1 MWIVNCYKIHRQLA
15 VFRKVL
21 EIFNFTICVNDNVIK
36 VQEKDKT
43 VSQPRNRW
51 IVQVVL
57 AVAILAFVGVS
68 VIPII
73 GAFNNTPPSSQNTAN
88 TRGSLPSADQKSKLE
103 DEVRGYEQVLQREP
117 ENQTALK
124 GLLQARLQLLSQK
137 DKSEVK
143 PADIQVV
150 IEPLEKLAKLNPEQ
164 SEYSVLLA
172 QAKQQ
177 IGDREGAAQAY
188 RSILSTKPGDLKALQ
203 GMVALLISQQRPEA
217 AIGLLQETLS
227 NAAQAN
233 TIQPGSVDIV
243 AVQVL
248 LGSVHASQK
257 RYAQASSV
265 YDQAIKKDP
274 KDFRPVVAKAMLL
287 KQQGKDADAKPL
299 FDSAAALA
307 PAKYRD
313 EIKKAGT
320 VSPIPKSASSPVPS
334 LGNTSK

>member
-1 MWIVNCYKIHRQLA
+1 M
-15 VFRKVL
+15 
-21 EIFNFTICVNDNVIK
+21 
-36 VQEKDKT
+36 
-43 VSQPRNRW
+43 SQPRNRW
-51 IVQVVL
+51 IVQIVL
-57 AVAILAFVGVS
+57 ALAILAFVGVS

-73 GAFNNTPPSSQNTAN
+73 GAFNNTPPSNQNTAS
-88 TRGSLPSADQKSKLE
+88 TRGTLTSAEQKSKLE
-103 DEVRGYEQVLQREP
+103 DEVRGYELVLQREP

-137 DKSEVK
+137 EKSEVK

-188 RSILSTKPGDLKALQ
+188 RSILETKPGDLKALQ

-233 TIQPGSVDIV
+233 KIQPGSVDTV

-287 KQQGKDADAKPL
+287 KQQGKDADAKLL
-299 FDSAAALA
+299 FDNAAALA
-307 PAKYRD
+307 PAQYKD
-313 EIKKAGT
+313 EIKNAAT
-320 VSPIPKSASSPVPS
+320 VSPLPNPAASPAPPLKSTPK
-334 LGNTSK
+334 

>member
-1 MWIVNCYKIHRQLA
+1 MA

-21 EIFNFTICVNDNVIK
+21 EIFNFTICVNDNVIR

-51 IVQVVL
+51 IVQIILVL
-57 AVAILAFVGVS
+57 AVLAFVGVS

-73 GAFNNTPPSSQNTAN
+73 GAFNNTPPSTQNTAN
-88 TRGSLPSADQKSKLE
+88 IRGSLPSSDQKSKLE
-103 DEVRGYEQVLQREP
+103 DEVRGYELVLQREP

-124 GLLQARLQLLSQK
+124 GLLEARLQLLSQK
-137 DKSEVK
+137 EKSEIK
-143 PADIQVV
+143 PSDIQVV

-164 SEYSVLLA
+164 SEYAVLLA

-177 IGDREGAAQAY
+177 IGDREGSAQAY

-227 NAAQAN
+227 SATQAN
-233 TIQPGSVDIV
+233 TIQPGSVDTV

-248 LGSVHASQK
+248 LGSVHASQQ

-265 YDQAIKKDP
+265 YNQAIKKDP

-307 PAKYRD
+307 PAQYKD
-313 EIKKAGT
+313 EINKAAT
-320 VSPIPKSASSPVPS
+320 ASPIPNPAASPAPSAQSSP
-334 LGNTSK
+334 K

>member
-1 MWIVNCYKIHRQLA
+1 M
-15 VFRKVL
+15 
-21 EIFNFTICVNDNVIK
+21 
-36 VQEKDKT
+36 
-43 VSQPRNRW
+43 SQPRNRW

-73 GAFNNTPPSSQNTAN
+73 GAFNNTPPSSQNTAS
-88 TRGSLPSADQKSKLE
+88 TKGSLSSADQKSKLE
-103 DEVRGYEQVLQREP
+103 DEARGYEQVLQREP

-188 RSILSTKPGDLKALQ
+188 RSVLSTKPGDLKALQ

-287 KQQGKDADAKPL
+287 KQQGKDAEAKLL
-299 FDSAAALA
+299 FDSAVALA
-307 PAKYRD
+307 PAQYKD
-313 EIKKAGT
+313 GIKKAAT
-320 VSPIPKSASSPVPS
+320 ASPLPTPAASPAPPLESKPK
-334 LGNTSK
+334 

>member
-1 MWIVNCYKIHRQLA
+1 M
-15 VFRKVL
+15 
-21 EIFNFTICVNDNVIK
+21 
-36 VQEKDKT
+36 
-43 VSQPRNRW
+43 SQPRNRW

-73 GAFNNTPPSSQNTAN
+73 GAFNNTPPSSQNTAS
-88 TRGSLPSADQKSKLE
+88 TRGSSSSADQKSKLE
-103 DEVRGYEQVLQREP
+103 DEARGYEQVLQREP

-320 VSPIPKSASSPVPS
+320 VSPIPNSATPPASSPESTP
-334 LGNTSK
+334 K

>member
-1 MWIVNCYKIHRQLA
+1 M
-15 VFRKVL
+15 
-21 EIFNFTICVNDNVIK
+21 
-36 VQEKDKT
+36 
-43 VSQPRNRW
+43 SQPRNRW
-51 IVQVVL
+51 IVQIILVL
-57 AVAILAFVGVS
+57 AVLAFVGVS

-73 GAFNNTPPSSQNTAN
+73 GAFNNTPPSTQNTAN
-88 TRGSLPSADQKSKLE
+88 IRGSLPSSDQKSKLE
-103 DEVRGYEQVLQREP
+103 DEVRGYELVLQREP

-124 GLLQARLQLLSQK
+124 GLLEARLQLLSQK
-137 DKSEVK
+137 EKGEIK
-143 PADIQVV
+143 PSDIQVV
-150 IEPLEKLAKLNPEQ
+150 IEPLEKLAKLNPDQ
-164 SEYSVLLA
+164 SEYAVLLA

-227 NAAQAN
+227 SATQAN
-233 TIQPGSVDIV
+233 TIQPGSVDTV

-248 LGSVHASQK
+248 LGSVHASQQ

-265 YDQAIKKDP
+265 YNQAIKKDP

-307 PAKYRD
+307 PAQYKD
-313 EIKKAGT
+313 EINKAAT
-320 VSPIPKSASSPVPS
+320 ASPIPNPAASPAPSAESTP
-334 LGNTSK
+334 K